1 MLDHFSASFR
11 FRLATTTEARNRAY
25 ALRHSV
31 FRRELD
37 YQMREDPL
45 QQLESDEYDE
55 KSLIVL
61 LEHPASGLAAG
72 SMRLVY
78 PCESSAPP
86 LRQLP
91 LEAHCL
97 PSLTH
102 PTLHPGRLP
111 RDRICEISRLA
122 VPHYFRRRSSREPS
136 SADEPAPTDHVFSEA
151 DRATFP
157 LIGVGLF
164 LAATALVG
172 LSGHYHVFAMMQ
184 SRLPRLLAIYGLRFT
199 CVGEPI
205 VFHGKR
211 RAFYIDQRQAVVDL
225 QPGLHDLY
233 RHIENELTR
242 QYAPPPVSAD
252 RYTHI

>member
-1 MLDHFSASFR
+1 MLDHFSANFR
-11 FRLATTTEARNRAY
+11 FRLATTAEDRNRAY

-31 FRRELD
+31 FRRELA

-78 PCESSAPP
+78 PCDSASPL

-102 PTLHPGRLP
+102 PALHPGRLP
-111 RDRICEISRLA
+111 RERICEISRLA
-122 VPHYFRRRSSREPS
+122 VPHYFRRRSPREPEH
-136 SADEPAPTDHVFSEA
+136 EPPPTDYPFSEA

-184 SRLPRLLAIYGLRFT
+184 ARLPRLLAIYGLRFT

-211 RAFYIDQRQAVVDL
+211 RAFYIDQRQAVVDM
-225 QPGLHDLY
+225 QAGLRDLY
-233 RHIENELTR
+233 RRIEDELAQ
-242 QYAPPPVSAD
+242 QYSQPPTPAE
-252 RYTHI
+252 RYSHT

>member
-11 FRLATTTEARNRAY
+11 FRLATTAEARNRAY

-45 QQLESDEYDE
+45 QQLESDEYDD
-55 KSLIVL
+55 KALIVL

-78 PCESSAPP
+78 PCESAALS
-86 LRQLP
+86 LHQLP
-91 LEAHCL
+91 LETHCL

-102 PTLHPGRLP
+102 PTLHPGKLP
-111 RDRICEISRLA
+111 RERICEISRLA
-122 VPHYFRRRSSREPS
+122 VPHYFRRRSPRESQP
-136 SADEPAPTDHVFSEA
+136 ANAPAPTDYVFSET
-151 DRATFP
+151 DRQTFP

-184 SRLPRLLAIYGLRFT
+184 AHLPRLLAIYGLRFT

-211 RAFYIDQRQAVVDL
+211 RAFYVDQRQAVIDM
-225 QPGLHDLY
+225 QPGLRGLY
-233 RHIENELTR
+233 RHIEGELAR
-242 QYAPPPVSAD
+242 QYHPAPTPAG
-252 RYTHI
+252 RYSHV